1 MRTFT
6 VFGVVALLAGCASQ
20 PAPTSAT
27 ATTPVIAPG
36 VEAAKMAVLNSS
48 NGAAAVPAAEPVAM
62 TARKPSAPPGYK
74 AVERNGT
81 TLYCTKV
88 ATLGTKLKQEIC
100 MTQDEY
106 DEVQRRGENVRQDL
120 RQTTKM
126 CGGGTGPFSC
136 SGG

>member
-1 MRTFT
+1 M
-6 VFGVVALLAGCASQ
+6 
-20 PAPTSAT
+20 
-27 ATTPVIAPG
+27 TPVIAPG
-36 VEAAKMAVLNSS
+36 VEAAKTAVLNSS
-48 NGAAAVPAAEPVAM
+48 NGAAAVPIAEPVATTAS
-62 TARKPSAPPGYK
+62 TARKASAPPGYK
-74 AVERNGT
+74 AVERDGT
-81 TLYCTKV
+81 MLYCTKV
-88 ATLGTKLKQEIC
+88 ATVGTKLKQEIC

>member
-1 MRTFT
+1 MFC
-6 VFGVVALLAGCASQ
+6 VAALLAGCASQ
-20 PAPTSAT
+20 PASTSAPAT
-27 ATTPVIAPG
+27 APVIAPD
-36 VEAAKMAVLNSS
+36 VEAAKTAVLNSS
-48 NGAAAVPAAEPVAM
+48 NGSAAVPAAEPVAM
-62 TARKPSAPPGYK
+62 TASTARKPSTPAGYK

-88 ATLGTKLKQEIC
+88 ATLGTKFKQEIC

-126 CGGGTGPFSC
+126 CSGGTGPSSC

>member
-1 MRTFT
+1 MLCWPA
-6 VFGVVALLAGCASQ
+6 ALSQ
-20 PAPTSAT
+20 PAPSLGSRDR
-27 ATTPVIAPG
+27 PVSTPG
-36 VEAAKMAVLNSS
+36 VDAAKAVVLNSS
-48 NGAAAVPAAEPVAM
+48 NGAAAVPAAEPVA
-62 TARKPSAPPGYK
+62 TTASVARKASAPPGYK

-81 TLYCTKV
+81 TLYCAKV
-88 ATLGTKLKQEIC
+88 ATLGTKFKQEIC